1 MSDDQS
7 SSDSGNSSWIGK
19 LTNMFTDQVDDTKS
33 LVTFL
38 RKAEQNQVIDA
49 DGLSIIEG
57 ALQVTDMQVREIMI
71 PRSQVATIDIT
82 DSPDEIIP
90 KVIEAGHSRFPVI
103 GESKDDVVGIL
114 LAKDLLE
121 LVLINDQRKFNL
133 KDVLRPAIYV
143 PESKRLNILLKEFR
157 ENRNHM
163 AIVIDEYGGLGGVV
177 TIEDVLEQIVGEI
190 EDEYDV
196 DEEDY
201 IKVYDKDS
209 YTIKALTP
217 IEDFNAFF
225 HSNLPDNE
233 FDTIGGLVVNQFRHI
248 PQRDES
254 VGIGPYMFKVLSAD
268 NRQIRLLL
276 VTTLFIDGSDD

>member
-38 RKAEQNQVIDA
+38 RKAEKNQVIDA

-90 KVIEAGHSRFPVI
+90 KVIQAGHSRFPVI

-163 AIVIDEYGGLGGVV
+163 AMLSMNTE
-177 TIEDVLEQIVGEI
+177 
-190 EDEYDV
+190 
-196 DEEDY
+196 
-201 IKVYDKDS
+201 
-209 YTIKALTP
+209 AL
-217 IEDFNAFF
+217 AA
-225 HSNLPDNE
+225 
-233 FDTIGGLVVNQFRHI
+233 
-248 PQRDES
+248 
-254 VGIGPYMFKVLSAD
+254 LSPLKMCW
-268 NRQIRLLL
+268 NRLLAKL
-276 VTTLFIDGSDD
+276 KMNTMSMKRTISRSMTRTAIPSRHSPPLKTLMLFSTAICRMMSLIP

>member
-90 KVIEAGHSRFPVI
+90 KVIQAGHSRFPVI

-121 LVLINDQRKFNL
+121 LVLISDQRKFNL

-163 AIVIDEYGGLGGVV
+163 AIVIDEYGGVAGLV
-177 TIEDVLEQIVGEI
+177 TIEDELEEIVGEI
-190 EDEYDV
+190 EDETDT
-196 DEEDY
+196 DEEDDF
-201 IKVYDKDS
+201 IRRI
-209 YTIKALTP
+209 TETEFFIQALTP
-217 IEDFNAFF
+217 IEDFIDYFGTEL
-225 HSNLPDNE
+225 SDEE
-233 FDTIGGLVVNQFRHI
+233 FDTIGGLVIQAFGHMPARNETTSFEGFR
-248 PQRDES
+248 
-254 VGIGPYMFKVLSAD
+254 FKVIHAD
-268 NRQIRLLL
+268 QRKIQSLRVSKL
-276 VTTLFIDGSDD
+276 